1 METNETNQKLEQIL
15 KHPKPLSDTQKKAV
29 LSDRPH
35 IRIIAGAG
43 AGKTETLTRRIVY
56 NLIHEEVD
64 PSAIVAFTFTD
75 KAAQSMKSRVYDRLR
90 GLGRDDICYQIG
102 DLFIGTIHAYC
113 HRILVDHFGYG
124 SYDAFDANQE
134 MAFLMRVGWELGLG
148 NDGSYSRNCESFLE
162 TANVVNG
169 ELLDEAIL
177 ERKEPAFYRRL
188 RKYEEILDSYKRLTF
203 DRMIKLA
210 VTNLQEKPDKLK
222 HAKYLLV
229 DEYQDINRAQE
240 KLIQLIGTNAGL
252 FIVGDPRQTIY
263 KWRGSDEKCFE
274 DFSRKYPDTETIS
287 ITENRRSAK
296 SILDLANT
304 FSDSFEAQKYDHIA
318 PTRKD
323 KGVVAHISTDTANDE
338 ARWIADQ
345 VERYVSSGNCS
356 YSDIGILM
364 RSVTTSAPPFI
375 DEFRRRG
382 IPFIVG
388 GKVGLFR
395 REEAKA
401 VGMLFCWLHEGSWW
415 QENPWNSRDSFSW
428 NELLPEGLEAWQSVV
443 PYALSADIANQ
454 IIKWKDRTLSG
465 EFENFTEV
473 YQELLRTFGYLNLDP
488 DEPTQA
494 VMMANLGRFN
504 SLLTD
509 YETAIRLGGKKR
521 RSWQQDMKGLF
532 WYIHNY
538 ATNAYEEQQGDDVR
552 AINAIQLV
560 TMHQAKGLEW
570 PVVFMPGL
578 ISTRFPSSKSR
589 NPNKTWQISRT
600 LFDAAKYEGSIEDE
614 RRLFYVAATRAKDV
628 LVLSSF
634 RRIRKAVSES
644 EFLSSLSDLHF
655 NELSMQDA
663 LPDYPLTKSGDIEDI
678 QTFSAGEIITY
689 KTCPHSYRMRQ
700 IWGYQ
705 PGLSDYLGYG
715 NTLHFCLRTAA
726 ELIKNQG
733 YSPISAIATAV
744 DDNFFMP
751 FADEARSRQV
761 KQAARRKLME
771 FVKKREEDMR
781 RIKEVET
788 RIEFP
793 LQRAT
798 IAGKVDVILHEGNS
812 IEIRDYKT
820 TDQATTFEDSSMQ
833 VQVYALGLNM
843 IGESVAKGSI
853 AYLDNATLRDVE
865 VKEGHMEAA
874 QRNAERH
881 VDGILNRDFKACSGS
896 HCKGCDYG
904 LICKWKGN

>member
-1 METNETNQKLEQIL
+1 METSQKLEQIL
-15 KHPKPLSDTQKKAV
+15 NYPKPLSDTQKKAV
-29 LSDRPH
+29 LSDKSH

-64 PSAIVAFTFTD
+64 PSAIVAFTFTE

-90 GLGRDDICYQIG
+90 GLNRDDICYRIG
-102 DLFIGTIHAYC
+102 DLYIGTIHGYC
-113 HRILVDHFGYG
+113 SRILVDYFGYG
-124 SYDAFDANQE
+124 SYEVFDANQE
-134 MAFLMRVGWELGLG
+134 MAFLLRVGWELGLG
-148 NDGSYSRNCESFLE
+148 NEGHYSNSCKSFLE
-162 TANVVNG
+162 SVNVVNG

-177 ERKEPAFYRRL
+177 EKKEPAFFKRL
-188 RKYEEILDSYKRLTF
+188 RKYEDILDSYKRLTF
-203 DRMIKLA
+203 DRMVKLA
-210 VTNLQEKPDKLK
+210 VKKLQERPDKLK
-222 HAKYLLV
+222 HVKHLLV

-240 KLIQLIGTNAGL
+240 KLIQLIGINAGI

-274 DFSRKYPDTETIS
+274 DFARKYTDTETIS

-296 SILDLANT
+296 SILNLANT
-304 FSDSFEAQKYDHIA
+304 FSDSFETQKYDHIA

-323 KGVVAHISTDTANDE
+323 EGLVAHIITDTAKDE

-345 VERYVSSGNCS
+345 VERYVGSDICA

-364 RSVTTSAPPFI
+364 RSVTTSASLFI
-375 DEFRRRG
+375 DEFRERG

-401 VGMLFCWLHEGSWW
+401 VGMLFCWLFEGGWW
-415 QENPWNSRDSFSW
+415 QLDPWNTTERFTWD
-428 NELLPEGLEAWQSVV
+428 ELLPEGIDAWQSIA
-443 PYALSADIANQ
+443 PYTLPDDIAKQ
-454 IIKWKDRTLSG
+454 LIKWKDLTLSG
-465 EFENFTEV
+465 KFEHFTGV
-473 YQELLRTFGYLNLDP
+473 YQELLRTLGYLNLDP
-488 DEPTQA
+488 DDPNQA
-494 VMMANLGRFN
+494 VIMANLGRFN

-509 YETAIRLGGKKR
+509 YETAIRLGGKKKR
-521 RSWQQDMKGLF
+521 NWQQDMKGLF
-532 WYIHNY
+532 WYIQNY

-578 ISTRFPSSKSR
+578 IASRFPSRKAGR
-589 NPNKTWQISRT
+589 PKPWQISRN

-614 RRLFYVAATRAKDV
+614 RRLFYVAATRAKDI

-634 RRIRKAVSES
+634 KKVKKAVSES
-644 EFLSSLSDLHF
+644 QFVSNLPKALF
-655 NELSMQDA
+655 KELSTRDA
-663 LPDYPLTKSGDIEDI
+663 LPEYSLTKGADIEDI
-678 QTFSAGEIITY
+678 QTFSAGEIINY
-689 KTCPHSYRMRQ
+689 KTCPHSYRLRQ

-726 ELIKNQG
+726 ELIKNEG
-733 YSPISAIATAV
+733 YSPISAIATSV
-744 DDNFFMP
+744 DEHFFMP
-751 FADEARSRQV
+751 FADESRSKQV

-771 FVKKREEDMR
+771 FVKEREEDMR

-798 IAGKVDVILHEGNS
+798 IAGKVDVILHEGNAR
-812 IEIRDYKT
+812 EIWDYKT
-820 TDQATTFEDSSMQ
+820 TKDTAAFEDSAMQ

-843 IGESVAKGSI
+843 IGETVAKGSI
-853 AYLDNATLRDVE
+853 AYLDDASLRDVE
-865 VKEGHMEAA
+865 VKADHLGEA
-874 QRNAERH
+874 QRTAEKH
-881 VDGILNRDFKACSGS
+881 IDGILNRDFKACSGS
-896 HCKGCDYG
+896 HCKSCDYG

>member
-1 METNETNQKLEQIL
+1 METTQKLEQIL
-15 KHPKPLSDTQKKAV
+15 NHPKPLSDTQKRAV
-29 LSDRPH
+29 LSDRHH
-35 IRIIAGAG
+35 IRVVAGAG

-56 NLIHEEVD
+56 NLIHEKVD
-64 PSAIVAFTFTD
+64 PSGIVAFTFTE

-90 GLGRDDICYQIG
+90 GLGRDDICYHIG
-102 DLFIGTIHAYC
+102 DLFIGTIHGYC
-113 HRILVDHFGYG
+113 HRILVDYFGYG
-124 SYDAFDANQE
+124 SYEAFDANQE

-148 NDGSYSRNCESFLE
+148 NDGSYSRNCEAFLE
-162 TANVVNG
+162 TVNVVNG

-177 ERKEPAFYRRL
+177 EKKEAEFYKRL
-188 RKYEEILDSYKRLTF
+188 RKYEYILDSYKRLTF

-210 VTNLQEKPDKLK
+210 VMNLQENPDKLK
-222 HAKYLLV
+222 HVKYLLV

-274 DFSRKYPDTETIS
+274 DFAEKYPDTETIS
-287 ITENRRSAK
+287 ITENRRSAN

-304 FSDSFEAQKYDHIA
+304 FSDSFETQRYDHIA

-323 KGVVAHISTDTANDE
+323 EGIVAHIATDTREDE

-345 VERYVSSGNCS
+345 IERYVSRGICS

-375 DEFRRRG
+375 DEFRGRG

-415 QENPWNSRDSFSW
+415 QKDPWNSRDIFSW

-443 PYALSADIANQ
+443 PYTLPDDIAKQ
-454 IIKWKDRTLSG
+454 VIKWKDQTLSG
-465 EFENFTEV
+465 EFEHFTEV
-473 YQELLRTFGYLNLDP
+473 YQELLKTLGYLNLDP
-488 DEPTQA
+488 EDTIQA

-509 YETAIRLGGKKR
+509 YETAIRLGGKRR
-521 RSWQQDMKGLF
+521 RSWEQDMKGLF

-538 ATNAYEEQQGDDVR
+538 ATNAYEEQQGDDMR

-570 PVVFMPGL
+570 PVIFIPGL
-578 ISTRFPSSKSR
+578 VARRFPSSNAGKQ
-589 NPNKTWQISRT
+589 KTWHIGRN
-600 LFDAAKYEGSIEDE
+600 LFNAEKYEGGIEDE

-628 LVLSSF
+628 LILSSF
-634 RRIRKAVSES
+634 RRIKRAVSES
-644 EFLSSLSDLHF
+644 EFLSDLPDVSF
-655 NELSMQDA
+655 KELSIRDA
-663 LPDYPLTKSGDIEDI
+663 LPDYPLTKGGDIEDI
-678 QTFSAGEIITY
+678 QTFSAGEIINY
-689 KTCPHSYRMRQ
+689 KTCPYSYRMRQ

-733 YSPISAIATAV
+733 YNPISAIATAV
-744 DDNFFMP
+744 DEHFFMP
-751 FADEARSRQV
+751 FADESRSKQV

-771 FVKKREEDMR
+771 FVKKREDDML

-798 IAGKVDVILHEGNS
+798 IAGKVDVILHEGNA

-843 IGESVAKGSI
+843 IGELVAKGSI

-865 VKEGHMEAA
+865 VKEGHIEAA
-874 QRNAERH
+874 QRTAERH
-881 VDGILNRDFKACSGS
+881 VEGILNRDFKACSGS

>member
-1 METNETNQKLEQIL
+1 METSQKLEQIL
-15 KHPKPLSDTQKKAV
+15 NNPKPLSVTQKNAV
-29 LSDRPH
+29 LSDKDH

-64 PSAIVAFTFTD
+64 PSAIVAFTFTE

-90 GLGRDDICYQIG
+90 GFDRDDIRYRIG
-102 DLFIGTIHAYC
+102 DLYIGTIHGYC
-113 HRILVDHFGYG
+113 SRILTDYFGYG
-124 SYDAFDANQE
+124 SHEVFDANQE
-134 MAFLMRVGWELGLG
+134 MAFLLRIGWELGLG
-148 NDGSYSRNCESFLE
+148 NDGHYSNNCKSFLE
-162 TANVVNG
+162 SVNVVNG

-177 ERKEPAFYRRL
+177 EKKEPIFYKRL
-188 RKYEEILDSYKRLTF
+188 RKYEDILDSYKRLTF
-203 DRMIKLA
+203 DRMVKLA
-210 VTNLQEKPDKLK
+210 VMNLQEKSDKLK
-222 HAKYLLV
+222 HVKYLLV

-240 KLIQLIGTNAGL
+240 KLIQLIGTNAGI

-274 DFSRKYPDTETIS
+274 EFARNYKDTETIS

-296 SILDLANT
+296 SILNLANT
-304 FSDSFEAQKYDHIA
+304 FSDSFESYKYDHIA

-323 KGVVAHISTDTANDE
+323 EGIVSHVTTDTENDE

-345 VERYVSSGNCS
+345 IERYVSRGICS

-375 DEFRRRG
+375 DEFRERD

-401 VGMLFCWLHEGSWW
+401 VGMLFSWLFEGGWW
-415 QENPWNSRDSFSW
+415 QNDPWNTKDRFEWDD
-428 NELLPEGLEAWQSVV
+428 LLPMGIESWQSVV
-443 PYALSADIANQ
+443 PYTLPDDVANQ
-454 IIKWKDRTLSG
+454 IIKWKTLTLSG
-465 EFENFTEV
+465 KFEHFTEV
-473 YQELLRTFGYLNLDP
+473 YQELLRTLGYLNLDP
-488 DEPTQA
+488 DDPNQA
-494 VMMANLGRFN
+494 VIMANLGRFN

-509 YETAIRLGGKKR
+509 YETAIRIGGKKKR
-521 RSWQQDMKGLF
+521 NWQQDMKGLF
-532 WYIHNY
+532 WYIQNY
-538 ATNAYEEQQGDDVR
+538 ATSAYEEQQGDDVR
-552 AINAIQLV
+552 AINAVQLV

-578 ISTRFPSSKSR
+578 TATRFPSRKAGKPKTWHISR
-589 NPNKTWQISRT
+589 N
-600 LFDAAKYEGSIEDE
+600 LFDAAKYDGGIEDE

-634 RRIRKAVSES
+634 KRINKAVKES
-644 EFLSSLSDLHF
+644 GFVSDLPKDLLK
-655 NELSMQDA
+655 ELKSNDS
-663 LPDYPLTKSGDIEDI
+663 LPDYSITKGADIEDI
-678 QTFSAGEIITY
+678 QTFSAGEIINY
-689 KTCPHSYRMRQ
+689 KTCPHSYRLRQ
-700 IWGYQ
+700 MWGYQ
-705 PGLSDYLGYG
+705 PGLNDYLGYG
-715 NTLHFCLRTAA
+715 NTLHFCLRNAA

-744 DDNFFMP
+744 DEHFFMP
-751 FADEARSRQV
+751 FADEARSKKV

-771 FVKKREEDMR
+771 FVQNREEDMR

-798 IAGKVDVILHEGNS
+798 IAGKVDVILHEGNA

-820 TDQATTFEDSSMQ
+820 SDQVTTFEDSAMQ

-853 AYLDNATLRDVE
+853 AYLDDASLRDVE
-865 VKEGHMEAA
+865 VKQSKIEDA
-874 QRNAERH
+874 QRNAEMH
-881 VDGILNRDFKACSGS
+881 IDGILNRDFKACAGK
-896 HCKGCDYG
+896 HCKKCDYG
-904 LICKWKGN
+904 LICKWRGN

>member
-1 METNETNQKLEQIL
+1 MESQKLDQIL
-15 KHPKPLSDTQKKAV
+15 TYPKPLSETQKKAV
-29 LSDRPH
+29 LSDRSH

-64 PSAIVAFTFTD
+64 PSAIVAFTFTE

-90 GLGRDDICYQIG
+90 GLNRDDICYRIG
-102 DLFIGTIHAYC
+102 DLYIGTIHGYC
-113 HRILVDHFGYG
+113 SRILTDYFGYG
-124 SYDAFDANQE
+124 SYEVFDANQE
-134 MAFLMRVGWELGLG
+134 MAFLLKVGWELGLKS
-148 NDGSYSRNCESFLE
+148 DGGYSNNCKAFLE
-162 TANVVNG
+162 SVNVVNG

-177 ERKEPAFYRRL
+177 EKKEPAFLKRL
-188 RKYEEILDSYKRLTF
+188 RKYEDILDSYKRFTF
-203 DRMIKLA
+203 DRMVKLA
-210 VTNLQEKPDKLK
+210 VKNLQEKPEKLK
-222 HAKYLLV
+222 HVKYLLV

-240 KLIQLIGTNAGL
+240 RLIQLIGINADI

-274 DFSRKYPDTETIS
+274 EFARNYPDTETIS

-296 SILDLANT
+296 SILNLANT
-304 FSDSFEAQKYDHIA
+304 FSDSFETQKYDHIA

-323 KGVVAHISTDTANDE
+323 EGIAAHITTDTANDE

-345 VERYVSSGNCS
+345 ITRYVSNGICL

-364 RSVTTSAPPFI
+364 RSVTTSAPLFI
-375 DEFRRRG
+375 DEFLERG

-401 VGMLFCWLHEGSWW
+401 VGMLFCWLFEGSWW
-415 QENPWNSRDSFSW
+415 QLDPWNSRERFTW
-428 NELLPEGLEAWQSVV
+428 NELLPEGIEAWQSVV
-443 PYALSADIANQ
+443 PYTLPDDTAKQ
-454 IIKWKDRTLSG
+454 IIEWKDLTLSG
-465 EFENFTEV
+465 EFEHFTEV
-473 YQELLRTFGYLNLDP
+473 YQELLRTLGYLNLNPDDP
-488 DEPTQA
+488 NQA

-509 YETAIRLGGKKR
+509 YETAIRLGGKKKR
-521 RSWQQDMKGLF
+521 NWQQDMKGLF

-552 AINAIQLV
+552 AINAVQLV

-570 PVVFMPGL
+570 PIVFMPGL
-578 ISTRFPSSKSR
+578 IASRFPSKKAGR
-589 NPNKTWQISRT
+589 PKPWQISRN
-600 LFDAAKYEGSIEDE
+600 LFDAVKYEGSIEDE
-614 RRLFYVAATRAKDV
+614 RRLFYVAATRAKDI

-634 RRIRKAVSES
+634 RRTKKAVSES
-644 EFLSSLSDLHF
+644 QFMFDLPKDLF
-655 NELSMQDA
+655 KELSIRDPLQN
-663 LPDYPLTKSGDIEDI
+663 YSLTKGADIEDI
-678 QTFSAGEIITY
+678 QTFSAGEIINY
-689 KTCPHSYRMRQ
+689 KTCPHSYRLRQ

-715 NTLHFCLRTAA
+715 NTLHFCLRIAA

-733 YSPISAIATAV
+733 YSPISAIATSV
-744 DDNFFMP
+744 DEHFFMP
-751 FADEARSRQV
+751 FADEARSKQV

-771 FVKKREEDMR
+771 FVKKREDDMR

-798 IAGKVDVILHEGNS
+798 VAGKVDVILHEGNA

-820 TDQATTFEDSSMQ
+820 TDQATTFEDSAMQ

-853 AYLDNATLRDVE
+853 AYLDDASLRDVE
-865 VKEGHMEAA
+865 VEGGHIEEA
-874 QRNAERH
+874 QRISEKH
-881 VDGILNRDFKACSGS
+881 IDGILKRDFKACSGN
-896 HCKGCDYG
+896 HCKSCDYG
-904 LICKWKGN
+904 LICKWKSS

>member
-1 METNETNQKLEQIL
+1 MATSQKLEQVL
-15 KHPKPLSDTQKKAV
+15 NYPKKLSDTQMKAV
-29 LSDRPH
+29 LSDRNH

-56 NLIHEEVD
+56 SLIHEEVD
-64 PSAIVAFTFTD
+64 PSAIVAFTFTE

-90 GLGRDDICYQIG
+90 GLGRDDICYRIG
-102 DLFIGTIHAYC
+102 DLYIGTIHGYC
-113 HRILVDHFGYG
+113 HRILVDYFGYG
-124 SYDAFDANQE
+124 SYEAFDANQE

-148 NDGSYSRNCESFLE
+148 NDGSYSRNCEAFLE
-162 TANVVNG
+162 TVNVVNG

-177 ERKEPAFYRRL
+177 EKKEPEFYKRL
-188 RKYEEILDSYKRLTF
+188 RKYENILDSYKRFTF

-210 VTNLQEKPDKLK
+210 VMNLQENPNKLK
-222 HAKYLLV
+222 HVKYLLV

-274 DFSRKYPDTETIS
+274 DFARKYSDTETIS

-304 FSDSFEAQKYDHIA
+304 FSDSFETERYDHIA

-323 KGVVAHISTDTANDE
+323 EGIVAHIATDTREDE
-338 ARWIADQ
+338 ARWITDQ
-345 VERYVSSGNCS
+345 IERYIRRGICS

-415 QENPWNSRDSFSW
+415 QKDPWNPRDIFSW
-428 NELLPEGLEAWQSVV
+428 DELLREGLEAWQSVV
-443 PYALSADIANQ
+443 PYTLPDDIAKQ
-454 IIKWKDRTLSG
+454 VAKWKDQTLSG
-465 EFENFTEV
+465 EFEHFTEV
-473 YQELLRTFGYLNLDP
+473 YQELLKTLGYLNLDP
-488 DEPTQA
+488 EDSIQA

-509 YETAIRLGGKKR
+509 YETAIRLGGKRR

-538 ATNAYEEQQGDDVR
+538 ATNAYEEQQGDDMR

-570 PVVFMPGL
+570 PAIFMPGL
-578 ISTRFPSSKSR
+578 VTRRFPSSNAGKE
-589 NPNKTWQISRT
+589 KTWQISRN
-600 LFDAAKYEGSIEDE
+600 LFDAEKYEGGIEDE

-634 RRIRKAVSES
+634 RRIKNAVSES
-644 EFLSSLSDLHF
+644 EFLSDLPDISF
-655 NELSMQDA
+655 KELSMRDA
-663 LPDYPLTKSGDIEDI
+663 LPDYPLTKGGDIEDI
-678 QTFSAGEIITY
+678 QTFSAGEIINY

-733 YSPISAIATAV
+733 YNPVSAIATAV
-744 DDNFFMP
+744 DEHFFMP
-751 FADEARSRQV
+751 FADESRSRQV

-771 FVKKREEDMR
+771 FVKKRKDDML

-788 RIEFP
+788 RVEFP
-793 LQRAT
+793 LKRAT
-798 IAGKVDVILHEGNS
+798 IAGKVDVILHEGNA

-853 AYLDNATLRDVE
+853 AYLDNATLREVE

-874 QRNAERH
+874 QRTAEKH
-881 VDGILNRDFKACSGS
+881 VEGILNRDFKACSGS

-904 LICKWKGN
+904 IICKWKGN

>member
-1 METNETNQKLEQIL
+1 M
-15 KHPKPLSDTQKKAV
+15 V
-29 LSDRPH
+29 
-35 IRIIAGAG
+35 
-43 AGKTETLTRRIVY
+43 
-56 NLIHEEVD
+56 
-64 PSAIVAFTFTD
+64 
-75 KAAQSMKSRVYDRLR
+75 
-90 GLGRDDICYQIG
+90 
-102 DLFIGTIHAYC
+102 
-113 HRILVDHFGYG
+113 
-124 SYDAFDANQE
+124 
-134 MAFLMRVGWELGLG
+134 
-148 NDGSYSRNCESFLE
+148 
-162 TANVVNG
+162 
-169 ELLDEAIL
+169 
-177 ERKEPAFYRRL
+177 
-188 RKYEEILDSYKRLTF
+188 
-203 DRMIKLA
+203 KLA
-210 VTNLQEKPDKLK
+210 VMKLQEKPDKLK
-222 HAKYLLV
+222 HVKYLMV

-240 KLIQLIGTNAGL
+240 KLIQLIGTHAGL

-274 DFSRKYPDTETIS
+274 DFARKYPDTETIS

-296 SILDLANT
+296 SILNLANT
-304 FSDSFEAQKYDHIA
+304 FSDSFETQRYDHIA

-323 KGVVAHISTDTANDE
+323 EGIVAHIVTETADDE

-345 VERYVSSGNCS
+345 VARYVSSGICT

-375 DEFRRRG
+375 DEFRGRG

-401 VGMLFCWLHEGSWW
+401 VGMLFCWLFEGSWW
-415 QENPWNSRDSFSW
+415 QKDPWNSKDSFSW
-428 NELLPEGLEAWQSVV
+428 NELLPKGIETWQSVV
-443 PYALSADIANQ
+443 PYTLPDDIAKQ
-454 IIKWKDRTLSG
+454 INKWKDLTLSG
-465 EFENFTEV
+465 KFEHFTEV
-473 YQELLRTFGYLNLDP
+473 YQELLRTLGYLNLDP
-488 DEPTQA
+488 EDPNQA

-521 RSWQQDMKGLF
+521 RNWQQDMKGLF

-538 ATNAYEEQQGDDVR
+538 ATSAYEEQQGDDVR
-552 AINAIQLV
+552 AINAVQLV

-570 PVVFMPGL
+570 PIVFMPGL
-578 ISTRFPSSKSR
+578 IATRFPSSKSR
-589 NPNKTWQISRT
+589 NPNKTWQISRN
-600 LFDAAKYEGSIEDE
+600 LFDAAKYEGGIEDE

-634 RRIRKAVSES
+634 RRINKAVRES
-644 EFLSSLSDLHF
+644 EFVSDLPSSSF
-655 NELSMQDA
+655 KELSMRDA
-663 LPDYPLTKSGDIEDI
+663 LPDYSLTKGADIEDI
-678 QTFSAGEIITY
+678 QTFSAGEIINY
-689 KTCPHSYRMRQ
+689 KTCPHSYRLRQ

-715 NTLHFCLRTAA
+715 NTLHFCLRIAA
-726 ELIKNQG
+726 ELIKNEG
-733 YSPISAIATAV
+733 YSPISAIATSV
-744 DDNFFMP
+744 DEHFFMP
-751 FADEARSRQV
+751 FADEVRSKQV

-771 FVKKREEDMR
+771 FVKKHEDDML

-798 IAGKVDVILHEGNS
+798 IAGKVDVILHEGNA

-820 TDQATTFEDSSMQ
+820 TDQATTFEDSAMQ

-865 VKEGHMEAA
+865 VKEGHIEEA
-874 QRNAERH
+874 QKTAERH
-881 VDGILNRDFKACSGS
+881 VGGILNRDFKACSGS
-896 HCKGCDYG
+896 HCKSCDYG